1 MADPPHRQCCAAF
14 FPALAQEAPGR
25 YIFAIMTTWILH
37 PLNAR
42 HGLTPVMAEIRAAAR
57 EAVALAGTHADLPDF
72 DLVVRAEPGGG
83 VPKWGVGGRSLAAG
97 LIEIMLD
104 PARFDPQLLIRT
116 LVHEF
121 HHLIRWEGPG
131 YGRSLGEAL
140 VSEGMAGHFV
150 LQVLGG
156 KPDPW
161 DATVPAS
168 GVARM
173 AMNEWAR
180 RDYDH
185 ARWFFGKGDLKNGT
199 GYGLGHR
206 IVAEHMAQNPGH
218 DAVSLAWVPADA
230 FRASLRQIVGA
241 DKEAAG
247 DETGDDAAMSA
258 QGKAAKEAEKA
269 EKRETANGAGTDI
282 EDGPPPSG

>member
-1 MADPPHRQCCAAF
+1 
-14 FPALAQEAPGR
+14 
-25 YIFAIMTTWILH
+25 MTTWYLH
-37 PLNAR
+37 LLNAR
-42 HGLTPVMAEIRAAAR
+42 HGLTPVMSEFRAAVR
-57 EAVALAGTHADLPDF
+57 EAVGLASGHADLPSF

-83 VPKWGVGGRSLAAG
+83 IPKWGVGGHAPSAG
-97 LIEIMLD
+97 LIEITLD
-104 PARFDPQLLIRT
+104 AARFDPQLLIRT

-121 HHLIRWEGPG
+121 HHLIRWDGPG
-131 YGRSLGEAL
+131 YGRSLGEVL

-156 KPDPW
+156 APDPW

-185 ARWFFGKGDLKNGT
+185 ARWFFGKGDLRNAT

-206 IVAEHMAQNPGH
+206 IVAEHMAQNPGS
-218 DAVSLAWVPADA
+218 DAATLAAMPAEP
-230 FRASLRQIVGA
+230 FRASLRQLVSA
-241 DKEAAG
+241 DRSAETDSP
-247 DETGDDAAMSA
+247 DE
-258 QGKAAKEAEKA
+258 
-269 EKRETANGAGTDI
+269 
-282 EDGPPPSG
+282 PSGDKPSGEQADPAGKDGDKPA